1 MTRKAAILSSVLM
14 LLPMAAAAQDGP
26 QTQWDEWVQ
35 STALT
40 PQVEVYVTLV
50 TGQRIRGWISDATST
65 ALTVTDGRNVQEYGG
80 ADNARI
86 ERRDPIVSGAL
97 IGLGVGYLVD
107 LPIAATDGGE
117 YILMWT
123 LLPPPILGAAIGGI
137 VDSNHNEMLYE
148 AGSAQVSVTPTLD
161 IGNRGVGVRM
171 SVGW

>member
-65 ALTVTDGRNVQEYGG
+65 ALTVTDRTQRSRV
-80 ADNARI
+80 
-86 ERRDPIVSGAL
+86 RRCGHRQD
-97 IGLGVGYLVD
+97 
-107 LPIAATDGGE
+107 
-117 YILMWT
+117 
-123 LLPPPILGAAIGGI
+123 
-137 VDSNHNEMLYE
+137 
-148 AGSAQVSVTPTLD
+148 
-161 IGNRGVGVRM
+161 
-171 SVGW
+171 